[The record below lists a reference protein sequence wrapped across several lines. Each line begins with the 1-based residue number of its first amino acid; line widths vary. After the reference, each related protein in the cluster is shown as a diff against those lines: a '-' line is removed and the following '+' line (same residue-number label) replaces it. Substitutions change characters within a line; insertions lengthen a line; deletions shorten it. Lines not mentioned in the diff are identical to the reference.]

1 MFCTGFLTESGKKRA
16 SVILSTEDQSNF
28 QVTQM
33 KVKVSVCVVF
43 IYCSSALV
51 FTAMGFSWSIKHPLS
66 VYLWHSV
73 CLHFCS
79 LPFAVFSHTI
89 CVFQQVRKGAIGAKC
104 GLVFA
109 YSEGDTFDAENKFKC
124 FNNKDA
130 WTKRTSMS
138 FFQDR

>member
-109 YSEGDTFDAENKFKC
+109 YSEGDTFDAEKHFKR
-124 FNNKDA
+124 FKKYDSWNYKDY
-130 WTKRTSMS
+130 KE
-138 FFQDR
+138 FVQDK